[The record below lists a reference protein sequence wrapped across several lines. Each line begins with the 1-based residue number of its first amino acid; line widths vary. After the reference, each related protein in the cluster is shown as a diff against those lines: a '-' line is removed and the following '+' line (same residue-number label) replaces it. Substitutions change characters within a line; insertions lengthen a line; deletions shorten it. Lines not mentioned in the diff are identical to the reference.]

1 MREKNQIKGGGGI
14 KRREGK
20 RQKDRGKARTGLD
33 AELNKPSNFNA
44 LRFEYFPTTLV
55 PPPPRAGMVMLPS
68 RSNQCPRSHSQRGKK
83 R

>member
-1 MREKNQIKGGGGI
+1 MREKNQIKGGGAI
-14 KRREGK
+14 KRRERK
-20 RQKDRGKARTGLD
+20 RQNDRGKARTGLE

-44 LRFEYFPTTLV
+44 LRFEYFPTALV